1 MTYWWGQD
9 IKIPI
14 PKLDLTKAYS
24 EPVKHIVVLGEQ
36 GLGDEICYASV
47 LPELIARAGH
57 KAIEF
62 QCYPRLKEIFERS
75 FKVRCTDR
83 LPLSEVKVGEAVI
96 TLGDLL
102 PLYRKSREHFPRKPF
117 LRVDPQKVALWLEWL
132 NPFPRPWVGYA
143 YKSRHGSFTHDEF
156 WKILGDGAKFD
167 LQYDSDTR
175 HKPPFDTKNDFE
187 NLFAFVSCLDR
198 VESVTQTLCHV
209 AGAIGKECHA
219 VIPPKNGETISK
231 LMVLLRRKR
240 HMGVSR
246 LPQYE
251 EDIDL
256 QKGWKATIGGKKYG
270 HYIMLDDP
278 VCSPSVVAAMR
289 ENYEHSR
296 REMSQELAALEE
308 LKGRC
313 QAIQI
318 VWLDTGVRMQPA
330 IEKFTKHINEAVK
343 RPLLPQE
350 TQELAEEIL
359 DLRQYFLDVRKKC
372 PEVRREF
379 DPAIKVCNWLV
390 EPINK

>member
-1 MTYWWGQD
+1 MTPELLREYQSHCVVIDSYQWSKPEKKLMKREIRKTLERCGWVDPKSFPAEHRWNLCSERLRRGDFSNWDGWEFRSDWAMTYWWGQD

-36 GLGDEICYASV
+36 GLGDEICYSSV

-117 LRVDPQKVALWLEWL
+117 LRVDPQKVARWLEWL

-156 WKILGDGAKFD
+156 WTTLGVGAKFD

-175 HKPPFDTKNDFE
+175 HRPPFDTKNDFE
-187 NLFAFVSCLDR
+187 NLFAFVSCLDS
-198 VESVTQTLCHV
+198 VQSVTQTLCHV

-231 LMVLLRRKR
+231 LWYYAEGKDVWESPVYPNMKIYRNIDEFRNRR
-240 HMGVSR
+240 
-246 LPQYE
+246 
-251 EDIDL
+251 
-256 QKGWKATIGGKKYG
+256 A
-270 HYIMLDDP
+270 
-278 VCSPSVVAAMR
+278 
-289 ENYEHSR
+289 
-296 REMSQELAALEE
+296 
-308 LKGRC
+308 
-313 QAIQI
+313 
-318 VWLDTGVRMQPA
+318 
-330 IEKFTKHINEAVK
+330 
-343 RPLLPQE
+343 
-350 TQELAEEIL
+350 
-359 DLRQYFLDVRKKC
+359 
-372 PEVRREF
+372 
-379 DPAIKVCNWLV
+379 
-390 EPINK
+390 

>member
-1 MTYWWGQD
+1 MTYWWGQE

-36 GLGDEICYASV
+36 GLGDEICYSSV

-117 LRVDPQKVALWLEWL
+117 LKVDPQKKLHWLSWL
-132 NPFPRPWVGYA
+132 SKFCVPWVGIGW
-143 YKSRHGSFTHDEF
+143 KSRHGSL
-156 WKILGDGAKFD
+156 KPGDFLTEGTCFD
-167 LQYDSDTR
+167 LQYNSEGVDGLI
-175 HKPPFDTKNDFE
+175 KPPFDTKNDFE

-231 LMVLLRRKR
+231 LWYYSEGKDVWESPVYPNMKIYRNIDEFRNRR
-240 HMGVSR
+240 
-246 LPQYE
+246 
-251 EDIDL
+251 
-256 QKGWKATIGGKKYG
+256 A
-270 HYIMLDDP
+270 
-278 VCSPSVVAAMR
+278 
-289 ENYEHSR
+289 
-296 REMSQELAALEE
+296 
-308 LKGRC
+308 
-313 QAIQI
+313 
-318 VWLDTGVRMQPA
+318 
-330 IEKFTKHINEAVK
+330 
-343 RPLLPQE
+343 
-350 TQELAEEIL
+350 
-359 DLRQYFLDVRKKC
+359 
-372 PEVRREF
+372 
-379 DPAIKVCNWLV
+379 
-390 EPINK
+390 

>member
-1 MTYWWGQD
+1 VKPELLREYQSHCVVIDSYQWSKPEKKLMKREIRKTLERCGWVDSKAFPAEHRWNLCSERLRSGDFSNWDGWEFRSDWSMTYWWGQD

-36 GLGDEICYASV
+36 GLGDEICYSSV

-117 LRVDPQKVALWLEWL
+117 LRIDPQKVARWLEWL

-156 WKILGDGAKFD
+156 WNILGDGSKFD

-175 HKPPFDTKNDFE
+175 HKPPFDTKNDFDD
-187 NLFAFVSCLDR
+187 LFAFVSCLDR

-231 LMVLLRRKR
+231 LWYYSEGKDVWESPVYPNMKIYKN
-240 HMGVSR
+240 HESR
-246 LPQYE
+246 TR
-251 EDIDL
+251 
-256 QKGWKATIGGKKYG
+256 GA
-270 HYIMLDDP
+270 
-278 VCSPSVVAAMR
+278 
-289 ENYEHSR
+289 
-296 REMSQELAALEE
+296 
-308 LKGRC
+308 
-313 QAIQI
+313 
-318 VWLDTGVRMQPA
+318 
-330 IEKFTKHINEAVK
+330 
-343 RPLLPQE
+343 
-350 TQELAEEIL
+350 
-359 DLRQYFLDVRKKC
+359 
-372 PEVRREF
+372 
-379 DPAIKVCNWLV
+379 
-390 EPINK
+390 